1 MLYFGGTDKV
11 LQLPPSIGAKS
22 SNKSGPLN
30 FRSSKSIDNKIRK
43 KNKIKNKIFYP
54 IPPRRTPIIV

>member
-1 MLYFGGTDKV
+1 MSYFGGTDKV

-43 KNKIKNKIFYP
+43 KNKIKNKIF
-54 IPPRRTPIIV
+54 V